1 MIASTATK
9 DDDEANHGDPPE
21 ASQDKSQASM
31 ASEDDKQAP
40 DQLLTHAE
48 FAVMIA
54 SFATQDD
61 DEAKAGDLP
70 EGSANPSRVLGLI
83 LEVEV
88 YVHVHQFG
96 ARVLTACMYVS
107 GSATECVNVLH

>member
-1 MIASTATK
+1 MIASTAAK

-31 ASEDDKQAP
+31 ASEDDKKAP

-54 SFATQDD
+54 SFAAQDD
-61 DEAKAGDLP
+61 DEAKAGDLL

-83 LEVEV
+83 LEVC
-88 YVHVHQFG
+88 VHVHQFG

-107 GSATECVNVLH
+107 GSATECVNVLR